1 MDSTTIRQQKA
12 RGKSVRN
19 GQPSEILDR
28 PPPHDLDAERAVL
41 GSILAEPSLLPTV
54 APILRPG
61 DFHHGDHGRLYRH
74 ILDLSANG
82 GTVDVVRLQGAMGT
96 NGELADADAAMIA
109 QLFSEHWNLTA
120 VAHHAAT
127 VKRHAEARR
136 LIHAATDLLQITYN
150 GTAPAVVRE
159 RLRAV
164 LEQIDDGRGIH
175 YKRLTCAELDAGK
188 YELEYLI
195 DRTLVAGQP
204 CIVAGGKKCL
214 KTSLIVDMGISLAVG
229 GFFLGKLKVNR
240 ACRVGIM
247 TGESGLA
254 TIQETARR
262 ICYAAGRNLADI
274 GGLIFSEDLPRF
286 GSLEHEDALR
296 RFIMDD
302 ELEVLVIDP
311 AYLCL
316 PGADAGNLF
325 AQGDLLRGM
334 SKVCS
339 DTGCMMVLAHH
350 TRKTKV
356 DPFSPPEL
364 EDIAWAG
371 FQEFARQWFLVGRR
385 EPYQPGTG
393 EHRLWLSIG
402 GSAGHTALWAADIS
416 EGTRETEGGRFW
428 QVELMHADEARGQ
441 VEDRKAVEKQ
451 AEREERLE
459 RDKRAVANT
468 LAKFPQ
474 GESKSIVRDTS
485 GLYSARFNSALSAL
499 LADGV
504 AVPVDLIK
512 GRRKTPIDGYK
523 LKDETPNE

>member
-1 MDSTTIRQQKA
+1 MTDIRVTIGQ
-12 RGKSVRN
+12 RN
-19 GQPSEILDR
+19 GDGKRSVTYQLGENIYPDTLDVASGWQR
-28 PPPHDLDAERAVL
+28 EQSLRRALQALGLSADNLPALDAEVAR
-41 GSILAEPSLLPTV
+41 LAKESDKASDRRV
-54 APILRPG
+54 E
-61 DFHHGDHGRLYRH
+61 F
-74 ILDLSANG
+74 
-82 GTVDVVRLQGAMGT
+82 
-96 NGELADADAAMIA
+96 
-109 QLFSEHWNLTA
+109 
-120 VAHHAAT
+120 
-127 VKRHAEARR
+127 RR
-136 LIHAATDLLQITYN
+136 LS
-150 GTAPAVVRE
+150 
-159 RLRAV
+159 
-164 LEQIDDGRGIH
+164 
-175 YKRLTCAELDAGK
+175 CAELDAGN

-204 CIVAGGKKCL
+204 CIMAGGKKCL
-214 KTSLIVDMGISLAVG
+214 KTSLLLDMGISLAVG

-274 GGLIFSEDLPRF
+274 GGLVFSEDLPRF

-302 ELEVLVIDP
+302 ELEVVVIDP

-334 SKVCS
+334 SKVCT

-350 TRKTKV
+350 TRKTKT

-371 FQEFARQWFLVGRR
+371 FQEFARQWLLVGRR
-385 EPYQPGTG
+385 EAYQPGTG

-428 QVELMHADEARGQ
+428 QVDLMHANEARGQ
-441 VEDRKAVEKQ
+441 VEDRKTAEKRTK
-451 AEREERLE
+451 ADAALE
-459 RDKRAVANT
+459 RDKQTVCNT
-468 LAKFPQ
+468 MAKFPQ
-474 GESKSIVRDTS
+474 GESKSIVRDAS
-485 GLYSARFNSALSAL
+485 GLYSTRFNAALSAL
-499 LADGV
+499 LADGA
-504 AVPVDLIK
+504 AVPCDIIK